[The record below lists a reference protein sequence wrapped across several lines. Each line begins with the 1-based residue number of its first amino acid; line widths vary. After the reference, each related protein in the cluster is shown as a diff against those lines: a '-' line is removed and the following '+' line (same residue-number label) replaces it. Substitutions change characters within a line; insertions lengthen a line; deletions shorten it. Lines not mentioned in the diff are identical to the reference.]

1 MAIYKEV
8 SKQGIREMVGSNL
21 SQENLSHIKQ
31 PESLSDLIDERDKTD
46 YSLLEK
52 LLEGRSDSFKAK
64 ILDLVVVTELDANDP
79 LFLFLVATSSLETM
93 LADTPKSLEQLF
105 RSWEKDIQQM
115 IDVVGQSTMDIHR
128 QEISKAIALQSAP
141 KAMGEAPL
149 SAIALQSAPKAM
161 GEAPLSAIAL
171 QSAPKAMGEAPLS
184 AIASAIEQSKVT
196 LESNS
201 QRQPCSY
208 PPKGSMDF
216 PVVKASPMTNITAIC
231 GAVVLSLLCG
241 LGAGWGLSEL
251 SQPKLDPNGS
261 RQLTLDEA
269 STLNWAISKEGKLAR
284 NITKWNAG
292 YLDNLQCQKDAIE
305 AGIRLNFG
313 GKKATSGYCLLWVAP
328 PSQRKYIDND

>member
-64 ILDLVVVTELDANDP
+64 ILDLVVATELDANDP

-115 IDVVGQSTMDIHR
+115 IDVVGQSTMDIQR
-128 QEISKAIALQSAP
+128 QEISKANALKSAP
-141 KAMGEAPL
+141 KAN
-149 SAIALQSAPKAM
+149 
-161 GEAPLSAIAL
+161 
-171 QSAPKAMGEAPLS
+171 
-184 AIASAIEQSKVT
+184 ASAIEQSKVT
-196 LESNS
+196 IESKS
-201 QRQPCSY
+201 ERQPCSY
-208 PPKGSMDF
+208 PPKGSRDF
-216 PVVKASPMTNITAIC
+216 LVAKTSPFINITAIC
-231 GAVVLSLLCG
+231 GAVVLSLVCG
-241 LGAGWGLSEL
+241 LGAGWGLSQL

-269 STLNWAISKEGKLAR
+269 DTLNWAISKEGKLAR

-292 YLDNLQCQKDAIE
+292 YLDNLECQKDAIE

-328 PSQRKYIDND
+328 PSQRKYIEDNK

>member
-31 PESLSDLIDERDKTD
+31 PESMSDLIDERDKTD

-79 LFLFLVATSSLETM
+79 LFLFLVATSSLETI

-128 QEISKAIALQSAP
+128 QEIAKANALQSAP
-141 KAMGEAPL
+141 KAN
-149 SAIALQSAPKAM
+149 
-161 GEAPLSAIAL
+161 
-171 QSAPKAMGEAPLS
+171 
-184 AIASAIEQSKVT
+184 ASAIEQSKLT
-196 LESNS
+196 LESKS
-201 QRQPCSY
+201 ERQPSSY

-216 PVVKASPMTNITAIC
+216 PLVKASPMTNITAIC
-231 GAVVLSLLCG
+231 GAVVLSLVCG

-328 PSQRKYIDND
+328 PSQRKYIEDHK

>member
-64 ILDLVVVTELDANDP
+64 ILDLVVATELDANDP

-115 IDVVGQSTMDIHR
+115 IDVVGQSTMDIQR
-128 QEISKAIALQSAP
+128 QEISKANALKSAP
-141 KAMGEAPL
+141 KAN
-149 SAIALQSAPKAM
+149 
-161 GEAPLSAIAL
+161 
-171 QSAPKAMGEAPLS
+171 
-184 AIASAIEQSKVT
+184 ASAIEQSKVT
-196 LESNS
+196 IESKS
-201 QRQPCSY
+201 ERQPCAY
-208 PPKGSMDF
+208 PPKGSRDF
-216 PVVKASPMTNITAIC
+216 MVAKTSPFINITAIC
-231 GAVVLSLLCG
+231 GAVVLSLVCG
-241 LGAGWGLSEL
+241 LGAGWGLSQL

-269 STLNWAISKEGKLAR
+269 ATLNWAISKEGKLAR

-292 YLDNLQCQKDAIE
+292 YLDNLECQKDAIE

-328 PSQRKYIDND
+328 PSQRKYIDNE

>member
-31 PESLSDLIDERDKTD
+31 PENLSDLIDERDKTD

-64 ILDLVVVTELDANDP
+64 ILDLVVVTEVDANDP

-115 IDVVGQSTMDIHR
+115 IDLVGQSTMDIQR
-128 QEISKAIALQSAP
+128 QEIAKAIALQSAP
-141 KAMGEAPL
+141 K
-149 SAIALQSAPKAM
+149 
-161 GEAPLSAIAL
+161 
-171 QSAPKAMGEAPLS
+171 

-216 PVVKASPMTNITAIC
+216 PVVKASPFTNITAIC

-292 YLDNLQCQKDAIE
+292 YLDNLQCQKDAID

-328 PSQRKYIDND
+328 PSQRKYIDNNK

>member
-31 PESLSDLIDERDKTD
+31 PGSLSDLIDERDKTD

-64 ILDLVVVTELDANDP
+64 ILDLVVATELDANDP

-115 IDVVGQSTMDIHR
+115 IDVVGQSTMDIQR
-128 QEISKAIALQSAP
+128 QEISK
-141 KAMGEAPL
+141 
-149 SAIALQSAPKAM
+149 
-161 GEAPLSAIAL
+161 
-171 QSAPKAMGEAPLS
+171 

-196 LESNS
+196 IESKS
-201 QRQPCSY
+201 QRQPCAY
-208 PPKGSMDF
+208 PPKGSRDF
-216 PVVKASPMTNITAIC
+216 LVAKTSPFINITAIC
-231 GAVVLSLLCG
+231 GAVVLSLVCG
-241 LGAGWGLSEL
+241 LGAGWGLSQL

-269 STLNWAISKEGKLAR
+269 ATLNWAISKEGKLAR

-292 YLDNLQCQKDAIE
+292 YLDNLECQKDAIE

-328 PSQRKYIDND
+328 PSQRKYIDNE

>member
-21 SQENLSHIKQ
+21 SQEHLSHIKQ
-31 PESLSDLIDERDKTD
+31 PESMSDLIDERDKTD

-79 LFLFLVATSSLETM
+79 LFLFLVATSSLEKM

-115 IDVVGQSTMDIHR
+115 IDVVGQSTVDIHR
-128 QEISKAIALQSAP
+128 QEISK
-141 KAMGEAPL
+141 
-149 SAIALQSAPKAM
+149 
-161 GEAPLSAIAL
+161 
-171 QSAPKAMGEAPLS
+171 

-196 LESNS
+196 LESKS

-261 RQLTLDEA
+261 RHLTLDEA
-269 STLNWAISKEGKLAR
+269 ATLNWAISKEGKLAR

-328 PSQRKYIDND
+328 PSQRKYIQENK

>member
-31 PESLSDLIDERDKTD
+31 PGSLSDLIDERDKTD

-64 ILDLVVVTELDANDP
+64 ILDLVVATELDANDP

-115 IDVVGQSTMDIHR
+115 IDVVGQSTMDIQR
-128 QEISKAIALQSAP
+128 QEISK
-141 KAMGEAPL
+141 
-149 SAIALQSAPKAM
+149 
-161 GEAPLSAIAL
+161 
-171 QSAPKAMGEAPLS
+171 

-196 LESNS
+196 IESKS
-201 QRQPCSY
+201 ERQPCAY
-208 PPKGSMDF
+208 PPKGSRDF
-216 PVVKASPMTNITAIC
+216 LVAKTSPFINITAIC
-231 GAVVLSLLCG
+231 GAVVLSLVCG
-241 LGAGWGLSEL
+241 LGAGWGLSQL

-269 STLNWAISKEGKLAR
+269 ATLNWAISKEGKLAR

-292 YLDNLQCQKDAIE
+292 YLDNLECQKDAIE

-328 PSQRKYIDND
+328 PSQRKYIDNE

>member
-64 ILDLVVVTELDANDP
+64 ILDLVVATELDANDP

-115 IDVVGQSTMDIHR
+115 IDVVGQSTMDIQR

-141 KAMGEAPL
+141 KAN
-149 SAIALQSAPKAM
+149 
-161 GEAPLSAIAL
+161 
-171 QSAPKAMGEAPLS
+171 
-184 AIASAIEQSKVT
+184 ASAIEQSKVT
-196 LESNS
+196 IESKS
-201 QRQPCSY
+201 ERQPCSY
-208 PPKGSMDF
+208 PPKGSRDF
-216 PVVKASPMTNITAIC
+216 MVAKTSPFINITAIC
-231 GAVVLSLLCG
+231 GAVVLSLVCG
-241 LGAGWGLSEL
+241 LGAGWGLSQL

-269 STLNWAISKEGKLAR
+269 ATLNWAISKEGKLAR

-292 YLDNLQCQKDAIE
+292 YLDNLECQKDAIE

-328 PSQRKYIDND
+328 PSQRKYIDNE

>member
-64 ILDLVVVTELDANDP
+64 ILDLVVATEVDANDP
-79 LFLFLVATSSLETM
+79 LFLFLVATSSLEKI

-115 IDVVGQSTMDIHR
+115 IDVVGQSTVDIHR
-128 QEISKAIALQSAP
+128 QEISKAMGVREAWPKASAPLSANALQSAP
-141 KAMGEAPL
+141 KAN
-149 SAIALQSAPKAM
+149 
-161 GEAPLSAIAL
+161 
-171 QSAPKAMGEAPLS
+171 
-184 AIASAIEQSKVT
+184 ASAIEQSKVT

-201 QRQPCSY
+201 ERQPCSY
-208 PPKGSMDF
+208 PSKGSMNF
-216 PVVKASPMTNITAIC
+216 PVVKASPVTNITAIC

-292 YLDNLQCQKDAIE
+292 YLDNLECQKDAID

-328 PSQRKYIDND
+328 PSQRKYIEDNK

>member
-21 SQENLSHIKQ
+21 SQENLSHINQ
-31 PESLSDLIDERDKTD
+31 PGSLSDLIDERDKTD

-64 ILDLVVVTELDANDP
+64 ILDLVVATELDANDP

-115 IDVVGQSTMDIHR
+115 IDVVAQSTLDIHR
-128 QEISKAIALQSAP
+128 QEISKAMGVSAKPTLREREAWPKASAPLSANALQSAP
-141 KAMGEAPL
+141 KAN
-149 SAIALQSAPKAM
+149 
-161 GEAPLSAIAL
+161 
-171 QSAPKAMGEAPLS
+171 
-184 AIASAIEQSKVT
+184 ASAIEQSKVT
-196 LESNS
+196 LESKS
-201 QRQPCSY
+201 ERQPCSY

-216 PVVKASPMTNITAIC
+216 PVVKASPFTNITAIC
-231 GAVVLSLLCG
+231 GAMVLSLVCG
-241 LGAGWGLSEL
+241 LGGGWGLSEL

-269 STLNWAISKEGKLAR
+269 ATLNWAISKEGKLAR

-292 YLDNLQCQKDAIE
+292 YLDNLECQQDAIE

-328 PSQRKYIDND
+328 PSQRKYIEDNK

>member
-31 PESLSDLIDERDKTD
+31 PESMSDLIDERDKTD

-79 LFLFLVATSSLETM
+79 LFLFLVATSSLEKM

-115 IDVVGQSTMDIHR
+115 IDVVGQSTVDIHR
-128 QEISKAIALQSAP
+128 QEIA

-149 SAIALQSAPKAM
+149 SANALQSAPKAN
-161 GEAPLSAIAL
+161 
-171 QSAPKAMGEAPLS
+171 
-184 AIASAIEQSKVT
+184 ASAIEQSKVT
-196 LESNS
+196 LESKS

-328 PSQRKYIDND
+328 PSQRKYIEENK

>member
-31 PESLSDLIDERDKTD
+31 HESLSDLIDERDKTD

-64 ILDLVVVTELDANDP
+64 ILDLVVVTEVDANDP

-115 IDVVGQSTMDIHR
+115 IDVVGQSTMDIQR
-128 QEISKAIALQSAP
+128 QEIAKAIALQSAP
-141 KAMGEAPL
+141 KAN
-149 SAIALQSAPKAM
+149 
-161 GEAPLSAIAL
+161 
-171 QSAPKAMGEAPLS
+171 
-184 AIASAIEQSKVT
+184 ASAIEQSKVT
-196 LESNS
+196 LESKS

-216 PVVKASPMTNITAIC
+216 PVVKASPFTNITAIC
-231 GAVVLSLLCG
+231 GAVVLSLVCG

-292 YLDNLQCQKDAIE
+292 YLDNLQCQKDAID

-328 PSQRKYIDND
+328 PSQRKYIDNNK

>member
-79 LFLFLVATSSLETM
+79 LFLFLVATSSLETI

-128 QEISKAIALQSAP
+128 QEISKAIA
-141 KAMGEAPL
+141 
-149 SAIALQSAPKAM
+149 
-161 GEAPLSAIAL
+161 
-171 QSAPKAMGEAPLS
+171 
-184 AIASAIEQSKVT
+184 SAIEQSKVT
-196 LESNS
+196 IESKS
-201 QRQPCSY
+201 ERQPCSY

-216 PVVKASPMTNITAIC
+216 PIVKASPFTNITAIC

-328 PSQRKYIDND
+328 PSQRKYIEDNK

>member
-64 ILDLVVVTELDANDP
+64 ILDLVVATELDANDP

-115 IDVVGQSTMDIHR
+115 IDVVGQSTMDIQR

-141 KAMGEAPL
+141 KAN
-149 SAIALQSAPKAM
+149 
-161 GEAPLSAIAL
+161 
-171 QSAPKAMGEAPLS
+171 
-184 AIASAIEQSKVT
+184 ASAIEQSKVT
-196 LESNS
+196 IESKS
-201 QRQPCSY
+201 ERQPCSY
-208 PPKGSMDF
+208 PPKGSRDF
-216 PVVKASPMTNITAIC
+216 LVAKTSPFINITAIC
-231 GAVVLSLLCG
+231 GAVVLSLVCG
-241 LGAGWGLSEL
+241 LGAGWGLSQL

-269 STLNWAISKEGKLAR
+269 ATLNWAISKEGKLAR

-292 YLDNLQCQKDAIE
+292 YLDNLECQKDAIE

-328 PSQRKYIDND
+328 PSQRKYIDNE

>member
-64 ILDLVVVTELDANDP
+64 ILDLVVATEVDANDP
-79 LFLFLVATSSLETM
+79 LFLFLVATSSLEKI

-115 IDVVGQSTMDIHR
+115 IDVVGQSTVDIHR

-141 KAMGEAPL
+141 KAN
-149 SAIALQSAPKAM
+149 
-161 GEAPLSAIAL
+161 
-171 QSAPKAMGEAPLS
+171 
-184 AIASAIEQSKVT
+184 ASAIEQSKVT
-196 LESNS
+196 LESKS

-208 PPKGSMDF
+208 PPKGSMNF
-216 PVVKASPMTNITAIC
+216 PVVKASPVTNITAIC

-269 STLNWAISKEGKLAR
+269 ATLNWAISKEGKLAR

-292 YLDNLQCQKDAIE
+292 YLDNLECQKDAID

-328 PSQRKYIDND
+328 PSQRKYIEDNK

>member
-21 SQENLSHIKQ
+21 SQENLSHIKE
-31 PESLSDLIDERDKTD
+31 PGSLSDLIDERDKTD

-64 ILDLVVVTELDANDP
+64 ILDLVVATELDANDP

-115 IDVVGQSTMDIHR
+115 IDVVGQSTVDIQR
-128 QEISKAIALQSAP
+128 QEIAK
-141 KAMGEAPL
+141 
-149 SAIALQSAPKAM
+149 
-161 GEAPLSAIAL
+161 
-171 QSAPKAMGEAPLS
+171 

-196 LESNS
+196 IESKS
-201 QRQPCSY
+201 ERQPCSY
-208 PPKGSMDF
+208 PPKGSRDF
-216 PVVKASPMTNITAIC
+216 PVVKASPFTNITAIC
-231 GAVVLSLLCG
+231 GAVVLSLVCG

-269 STLNWAISKEGKLAR
+269 ATLNWAISKEGKLAR

-292 YLDNLQCQKDAIE
+292 YLDNLECQKDAIE

-328 PSQRKYIDND
+328 PSQRKYINNE

>member
-64 ILDLVVVTELDANDP
+64 ILDLVVATELDANDP

-115 IDVVGQSTMDIHR
+115 IDVVGQSTMDIQR

-141 KAMGEAPL
+141 KAN
-149 SAIALQSAPKAM
+149 
-161 GEAPLSAIAL
+161 
-171 QSAPKAMGEAPLS
+171 
-184 AIASAIEQSKVT
+184 ASAIEQSKVT
-196 LESNS
+196 IESKS
-201 QRQPCSY
+201 ERQPCSY
-208 PPKGSMDF
+208 PPKGSRDF
-216 PVVKASPMTNITAIC
+216 LVAKTSPFINITAIC
-231 GAVVLSLLCG
+231 GAVVLSLVCG
-241 LGAGWGLSEL
+241 LGAGWGLSQL

-269 STLNWAISKEGKLAR
+269 DTLNWAISKEGKLAR

-292 YLDNLQCQKDAIE
+292 YLDNLECQKDAIE

-328 PSQRKYIDND
+328 PSQRKYIDNE